1 MNKEVARVILIFL
14 IGSYHVSL
22 SKQDPINEE
31 SMIWQ
36 VNPFSKS
43 TFRNQFKKLYPNEVS
58 IYQGILLKVA
68 FFEIEHRGQDFK
80 LFPTKK
86 MAFDWHTI
94 SWLTW
99 PGFWQETA

>member
-1 MNKEVARVILIFL
+1 MNKEVARVILIFV

-86 MAFDWHTI
+86 KWHLI
-94 SWLTW
+94 GILLV
-99 PGFWQETA
+99 G

>member
-1 MNKEVARVILIFL
+1 MNKEVARVILIFV

-58 IYQGILLKVA
+58 IYQGILCTKGS

-86 MAFDWHTI
+86 WHLI
-94 SWLTW
+94 GILLV
-99 PGFWQETA
+99 G

>member
-1 MNKEVARVILIFL
+1 MNKEVARVILIFV

-58 IYQGILLKVA
+58 IYQGILCTKGS

-86 MAFDWHTI
+86 KWHLI
-94 SWLTW
+94 GILFV
-99 PGFWQETA
+99 G

>member
-1 MNKEVARVILIFL
+1 MNKEVARVILIFV

-68 FFEIEHRGQDFK
+68 LFEIEHEGQDFK

>member
-1 MNKEVARVILIFL
+1 MNKEVARVILIFV

>member
-1 MNKEVARVILIFL
+1 MKFLEKKLKKTSQNLYRMNKEVARVILIFV

-43 TFRNQFKKLYPNEVS
+43 TFRNQFKKFYPNEVS

-68 FFEIEHRGQDFK
+68 FF
-80 LFPTKK
+80 
-86 MAFDWHTI
+86 
-94 SWLTW
+94 
-99 PGFWQETA
+99 

>member
-1 MNKEVARVILIFL
+1 MNKEVARVILIFV

-58 IYQGILLKVA
+58 IYQGILIKVA
-68 FFEIEHRGQDFK
+68 FLK
-80 LFPTKK
+80 LNIKDRTSSYFPQKNG
-86 MAFDWHTI
+86 I
-94 SWLTW
+94 
-99 PGFWQETA
+99 